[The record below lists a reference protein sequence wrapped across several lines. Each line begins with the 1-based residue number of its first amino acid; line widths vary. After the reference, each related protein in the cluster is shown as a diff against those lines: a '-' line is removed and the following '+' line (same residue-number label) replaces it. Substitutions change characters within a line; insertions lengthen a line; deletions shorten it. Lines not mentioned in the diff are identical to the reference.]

1 MHGFSVQAE
10 EPVKDGLSKY
20 LYGRLEHR
28 DWEDLVVVVV
38 VVVNGGG
45 GPRERR
51 SWFGWSGWG
60 GEKGGKLET
69 ILGYRSRGLRGNRV
83 P

>member
-10 EPVKDGLSKY
+10 EPVKDRLSKY

-28 DWEDLVVVVV
+28 NWEDL

-51 SWFGWSGWG
+51 SWFG
-60 GEKGGKLET
+60 L
-69 ILGYRSRGLRGNRV
+69 V
-83 P
+83 